1 MKGTLGEQGVGG
13 GGGLGGWSVL
23 AANDTDTCQGGVS
36 GKEEGKGL
44 EGEGGRYRE
53 RYGVATQGHT

>member
-1 MKGTLGEQGVGG
+1 MR
-13 GGGLGGWSVL
+13 GGWSVL

-44 EGEGGRYRE
+44 EEEGADTE
-53 RYGVATQGHT
+53 RYTAWQLRHT